1 MNLLEKYK
9 TLHEKNVSTIYDERT
24 GLTVVRY
31 LHPGLDFSDPE
42 LRMARSLAL
51 TEDGDIAIRG
61 FGKFFNHLQYDN
73 CDWVTEEFKEQF
85 TRMGDIETTEKITF
99 FEKIDGTCI
108 TVSSYNGKLVAT
120 TTRRIRWD
128 KWNRAVLEII
138 SKNKKTVEWLHANP
152 DMNLIFEYTSP
163 SHPIVIKYPEE
174 KVTLI
179 GVTHNET
186 GTLHPMEAYRIGQE
200 LNLPLPRIFHMTMQ
214 EIANSQAHA
223 ENIEGYIAL
232 NKYGHLI
239 KFKTDDWLKHF
250 RAQTSGY
257 SGLHNYKGVRTVL
270 DAYRNDQLDDLMGRQ
285 NELVA
290 AGYPDQLT
298 PILTAINEIVSEAE
312 AAKEELE
319 TNITTHGKAEAMRLH
334 ATNRNYHTSPK
345 GIAVEMLDGKSLYD
359 TLKART
365 TIPKTLVLYI
375 IQKLGIREE
384 WNE

>member
-9 TLHEKNVSTIYDERT
+9 TLHKKNVSTIYDERT

-51 TEDGDIAIRG
+51 TEDGEIAIRG
-61 FGKFFNHLQYDN
+61 FEKFFNHRQYDN
-73 CDWVTEEFKEQF
+73 CDWVTEGFKEQF
-85 TRMGDIETTEKITF
+85 TRMGDIDPNEKITF
-99 FEKIDGTCI
+99 FEKVDGTCI

-174 KVTLI
+174 KATLI
-179 GVTHNET
+179 GVAHNET

-239 KFKTDDWLKHF
+239 KFKTDDWFKHF

-298 PILTAINEIVSEAE
+298 PILNAINEIVGEAE
-312 AAKEELE
+312 AAKAELE
-319 TNITTHGKAEAMRLH
+319 TNIATLGKAEAMRLH

-345 GIAVEMLDGKSLYD
+345 GIAVEMLDGKTLYD
-359 TLKART
+359 SLKART